1 MGRELQP
8 LALFGISEEELGST
22 AFGSALYP
30 SDSPM
35 TIAALAAAVHAS
47 PALVEPASAPLV
59 ELASPVVE
67 LASPVVELASP
78 LVELASPVVELAET
92 IPLPPVGPA
101 ETVRWLSLP
110 KPLPVDDAAISA
122 DSITGIALHPHRLLL
137 LPAAVLTLAAAS
149 VVCAVALVIGAVP
162 SATMPAAASIVSVE
176 PQANAASVADQLA
189 TVAARVRAGEQLGRN
204 PALILGDSAAPLVA
218 SGRVDARL
226 LLILGQSLAVAPTRV
241 ADFPAGSDDV
251 GTVRHRML
259 LSSYQGLALTRN
271 VSSAPTPEAVAAA
284 TAWLA
289 RLTGAFA
296 PTDIELTDAGLLVVL
311 GPDEPAGLLPAF
323 TAAERAAS

>member
-1 MGRELQP
+1 MPRELQP
-8 LALFGISEEELGST
+8 LSLFGISEEELGST

-47 PALVEPASAPLV
+47 PAPPPERLAAPPERLDERPPARPRQRNDNPLV
-59 ELASPVVE
+59 TPRPVPAPTPQRVDVSLTAGSPE
-67 LASPVVELASP
+67 P
-78 LVELASPVVELAET
+78 
-92 IPLPPVGPA
+92 
-101 ETVRWLSLP
+101 R
-110 KPLPVDDAAISA
+110 
-122 DSITGIALHPHRLLL
+122 LHPHLLLL

-149 VVCAVALVIGAVP
+149 LVCAVALVIGALP
-162 SATMPAAASIVSVE
+162 AATMPAAASVASAG
-176 PQANAASVADQLA
+176 PQANAAVDDLA

-204 PALILGDSAAPLVA
+204 PALILGDSADPLVA

-241 ADFPAGSDDV
+241 AGFPAGSDDV
-251 GTVRHRML
+251 AGVRHRML

-289 RLTGAFA
+289 RLTGAFE
-296 PTDIELTDAGLLVVL
+296 PTVIELTDAGLLIEL
-311 GPDEPAGLLPAF
+311 DPDEPSGLLPTF

>member
-1 MGRELQP
+1 VPRELQP
-8 LALFGISEEELGST
+8 LSRFGISEEALGST

-35 TIAALAAAVHAS
+35 TVAALAALVHPLQRVDVSLTPPPPPPPSSAAPAS
-47 PALVEPASAPLV
+47 PPPSSPAPRQRIDNPLEAVRPAPTPQRV
-59 ELASPVVE
+59 DVS
-67 LASPVVELASP
+67 
-78 LVELASPVVELAET
+78 ET
-92 IPLPPVGPA
+92 EAGA
-101 ETVRWLSLP
+101 R
-110 KPLPVDDAAISA
+110 
-122 DSITGIALHPHRLLL
+122 LHPRRLLL
-137 LPAAVLTLAAAS
+137 LPAAVLTLAAAA
-149 VVCAVALVIGAVP
+149 VVCAVALVVGAVP
-162 SATMPAAASIVSVE
+162 SATAPAAASI
-176 PQANAASVADQLA
+176 ASAPTQTEAQPTVAEQLA
-189 TVAARVRAGEQLGRN
+189 TVAARVRAGEQLSRN

-218 SGRVDARL
+218 AGRVDARL

-241 ADFPAGSDDV
+241 ADFPAGSDDAA
-251 GTVRHRML
+251 GVRHRML

-311 GPDEPAGLLPAF
+311 DPDEPAGLLPAF